1 MASFGYVIEVIVD
14 HLGLKIKSTLKLFA
28 GILGLLI
35 LSSLLN
41 SVKASFASSGI
52 SDAFSIMSSCAVF
65 LTAIASEYAIMRSV
79 ADFFERLCIFVNSLL
94 PLTASLYAMGGNV
107 AGAVVHHSSLMIFI
121 TIIENFC
128 TKSALPVSG
137 ICMSLSAVSSVLP
150 NVNVGSLLKA
160 FKKSYTQALGFFMT
174 IFVTVIG
181 AQSLLAGKSD
191 TLAGKAAK
199 FAVSNLIPT
208 VGAALSGTLGTV
220 AASVEYIRAS
230 IGIVGIMAVILMLIP
245 TLITLL
251 LTRLVFF
258 LLEGA
263 ADILG
268 ASNEKRI
275 LSELS
280 SINGFLLALASIS
293 SVSLI
298 FIIAIF
304 AKCSSAAGGAL

>member
-1 MASFGYVIEVIVD
+1 
-14 HLGLKIKSTLKLFA
+14 
-28 GILGLLI
+28 
-35 LSSLLN
+35 
-41 SVKASFASSGI
+41 
-52 SDAFSIMSSCAVF
+52 
-65 LTAIASEYAIMRSV
+65 
-79 ADFFERLCIFVNSLL
+79 
-94 PLTASLYAMGGNV
+94 MGGNV

-128 TKSALPVSG
+128 TKSALPVAG

-150 NVNVGSLLKA
+150 DVNVGSLLKA